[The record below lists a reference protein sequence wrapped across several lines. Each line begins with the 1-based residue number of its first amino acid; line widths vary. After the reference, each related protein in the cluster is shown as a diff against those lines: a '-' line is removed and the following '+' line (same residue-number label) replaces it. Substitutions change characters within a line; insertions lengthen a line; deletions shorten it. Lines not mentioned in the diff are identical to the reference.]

1 MDVHKGKYF
10 QRERVAAWILCI
22 RADSGEHKAESLV
35 WVTLVKFSIYGT
47 VLKESD
53 MAKMTTHAHVC

>member
-1 MDVHKGKYF
+1 MDVHKGKCF
-10 QRERVAAWILCI
+10 RQERVAAWIFGL
-22 RADSGEHKAESLV
+22 
-35 WVTLVKFSIYGT
+35 VTLVKFSIHGT